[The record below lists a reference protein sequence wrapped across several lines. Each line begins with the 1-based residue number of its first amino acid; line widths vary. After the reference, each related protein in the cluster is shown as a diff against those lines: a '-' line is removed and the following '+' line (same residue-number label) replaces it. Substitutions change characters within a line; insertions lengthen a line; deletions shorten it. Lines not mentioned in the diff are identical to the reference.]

1 MGKVQYTFGYGV
13 PGAVTRSVD
22 NIVIAVKNA
31 SNKDIGFGDPV
42 FMTDNGAVPFDIADP
57 QEFTAFLGFA
67 VRVADKTPDAYPQG
81 QNNTGSSAGE
91 TGVWHAGDVM
101 EVLVRGSIA
110 LPTNVSGVRGGKLY
124 IRKSDGKLTGTA
136 GASGSTVLLENCRIR
151 APRNASTD
159 CCEAIVNKRNIL

>member
-1 MGKVQYTFGYGV
+1 MGKVQNTFGYGV

-22 NIVIAVKNA
+22 EIVIAVRNA
-31 SNKDIGFGDPV
+31 SDRDVEFGAPV
-42 FMTDNGAVPFDIADP
+42 FMTEDGAVPFDVSDP
-57 QEFTAFLGFA
+57 QEFTSFLGFA
-67 VRVADKTPDAYPQG
+67 VRVADRTPDAYPQG
-81 QNNTGSSAGE
+81 QNNTAASAGE

-110 LPTNVSGVRGGKLY
+110 LPTVVSGARGGSLY
-124 IRKSDGKLTGTA
+124 IRKSDGMLTGAA